1 MQTKNVQKNRKIS
14 KKVYVKKTFSL
25 TPPIKESKNQT
36 RKLWNFC
43 EQHTHILR
51 LKIKNQHFEKNVRK
65 KVLAQTNQKRQL
77 KSEKIATHKTSA
89 CRPEKILKK

>member
-1 MQTKNVQKNRKIS
+1 
-14 KKVYVKKTFSL
+14 
-25 TPPIKESKNQT
+25 
-36 RKLWNFC
+36 
-43 EQHTHILR
+43 LR

-89 CRPEKILKK
+89 CIPEKILKK